1 MAIPTKVCPVTIY
14 ETKNLL
20 KRNAY
25 EFSHLDLEL
34 SMEFACH
41 VYILTNDYN
50 TVLYTGVTSDLYH
63 RIIEHR
69 DKVYPGFTSKYNV
82 HKLVYYEEF
91 EDISEA
97 IAREKQIKAGSRQKK
112 LDLVNKMNP
121 KWEDL
126 WKKKYKYF
134 VE

>member
-1 MAIPTKVCPVTIY
+1 
-14 ETKNLL
+14 
-20 KRNAY
+20 
-25 EFSHLDLEL
+25 
-34 SMEFACH
+34 
-41 VYILTNDYN
+41 
-50 TVLYTGVTSDLYH
+50 
-63 RIIEHR
+63 
-69 DKVYPGFTSKYNV
+69 FTSKYNV

-91 EDISEA
+91 EDISDA

-126 WKKKYKYF
+126 WKKKHKYF